1 MSEKLEL
8 QPVQQ
13 SGTDQQQQL
22 PLVLQHPAHPLPAVF
37 ETAHQGSFEHV
48 PALDDAQFELHTCCT
63 QLANCQ
69 RHTQNNE
76 KCIQIEDPAIGIHSY
91 DRDNEPLFCLWF
103 PLALYLI
110 LLVA

>member
-13 SGTDQQQQL
+13 SGSDQQQQL
-22 PLVLQHPAHPLPAVF
+22 PLVLQHPAH
-37 ETAHQGSFEHV
+37 QGSFEHV
-48 PALDDAQFELHTCCT
+48 LALDDAQFELHTCCT

-76 KCIQIEDPAIGIHSY
+76 KCIQIEDPAIGIHSC